1 MSGTRRGG
9 CRGGMQAG
17 MWHMRVI
24 QMRECAHCDTLSG
37 SALLSAAADASR
49 LREALVMHSSPM
61 MDAPPFMHAFMP
73 VPYCTQVRPQRRS
86 ASHHLPV
93 WIRG

>member
-37 SALLSAAADASR
+37 SALLRAATDATGCRR
-49 LREALVMHSSPM
+49 LS
-61 MDAPPFMHAFMP
+61 
-73 VPYCTQVRPQRRS
+73 
-86 ASHHLPV
+86 
-93 WIRG
+93 